1 MDEKLS
7 GVERAMMALMG
18 SAFTGGGFNALQ
30 GGGWIAPLALVLM
43 LAGLGALAAALFSG
57 WGGTTAAAAPT
68 VSPADEVAAARADS
82 AAQID
87 AVRAEI
93 AERDAQRRREM
104 DARIAQLREMSQRAP
119 AADGWD

>member
-1 MDEKLS
+1 MSEKLPV
-7 GVERAMMALMG
+7 GDRALLVLMG
-18 SAFTGGGFNALQ
+18 FAFTGGGYRALQ
-30 GGGWIAPLALVLM
+30 QGGWITPLAMLALVG
-43 LAGLGALAAALFSG
+43 GLTALVAAAFAG
-57 WGGTTAAAAPT
+57 WGSPTAPALPAL
-68 VSPADEVAAARADS
+68 SPADEVAAARADS

-119 AADGWD
+119 AADGWE